1 MRPDSQLIEPEN
13 QCLRIVYNHPE
24 VQTVDLH
31 LLVLNYYCAKKP
43 AVAIA
48 PYRHIGKLNPRT
60 STRHSQLHPHTALQ
74 SKCCPHNF
82 HKRT

>member
-13 QCLRIVYNHPE
+13 QCLRIVYNHTE

-31 LLVLNYYCAKKP
+31 LLVVSYHCARKP

-48 PYRHIGKLNPRT
+48 PYRTIRKLTPRT
-60 STRHSQLHPHTALQ
+60 STHQFQLHPNTTLH
-74 SKCCPHNF
+74 SKF
-82 HKRT
+82 